1 MMIQIF
7 YMVLYPVLNMII
19 DIIIFEYVVWLGTVV
34 FETLLFTNVHHRDR
48 DGRPRPTISEPR
60 DAHGASVRCLRC
72 LAFARFGVCSVLSTP
87 EYATQR
93 ERRLRRSCATPQRS
107 LGTENRSA

>member
-34 FETLLFTNVHHRDR
+34 
-48 DGRPRPTISEPR
+48 
-60 DAHGASVRCLRC
+60 
-72 LAFARFGVCSVLSTP
+72 
-87 EYATQR
+87 
-93 ERRLRRSCATPQRS
+93 
-107 LGTENRSA
+107 